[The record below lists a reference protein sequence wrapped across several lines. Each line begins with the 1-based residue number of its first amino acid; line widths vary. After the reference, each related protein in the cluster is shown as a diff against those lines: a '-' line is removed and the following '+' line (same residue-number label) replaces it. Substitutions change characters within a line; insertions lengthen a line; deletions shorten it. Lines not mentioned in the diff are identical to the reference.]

1 MCSSAWRTELPAPCI
16 GARELPETLPAV
28 SGNSV
33 QAVEEGNMK
42 GASIGGTLWFAG
54 WLFSIGFAHLAWW
67 KIILG
72 IVVWPYF
79 LGTYLG

>member
-1 MCSSAWRTELPAPCI
+1 
-16 GARELPETLPAV
+16 
-28 SGNSV
+28 
-33 QAVEEGNMK
+33 MK
-42 GASIGGTLWFAG
+42 EASIGGTLWFAG
-54 WLFSIGFAHLAWW
+54 WLFTISFAHLAWW